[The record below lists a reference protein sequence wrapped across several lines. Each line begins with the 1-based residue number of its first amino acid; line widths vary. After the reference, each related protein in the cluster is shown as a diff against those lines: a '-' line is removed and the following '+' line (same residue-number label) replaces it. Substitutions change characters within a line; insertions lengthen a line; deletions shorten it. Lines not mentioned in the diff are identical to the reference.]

1 MKRFFAL
8 FFIALYA
15 LSTGVFGQN
24 DIKSGAATCP
34 TPTDVA
40 AVHLY
45 GLWHAE
51 LEGQAQVATLQFE
64 RHPDNAGSVRGRVTR
79 GNTTVVAAGDVDEGE
94 FSLEESID
102 GQRIS
107 ATWLGTV
114 VPDSCGKEIRGS
126 WNNAL
131 DNTNTAFVL
140 RKAPGWQ

>member
-1 MKRFFAL
+1 MKHLNAL
-8 FFIALYA
+8 ILIALCA
-15 LSTGVFGQN
+15 LSTVAQSQN
-24 DIKSGAATCP
+24 DLKNSPANCP
-34 TPTDVA
+34 DPVDMG

-64 RHPDNAGSVRGRVTR
+64 RHPENAGSVRGRVTR
-79 GNTTVVAAGDVDEGE
+79 GGAPVQVAGDLDEGE

-107 ATWLGTV
+107 ANWLGAV

-131 DNTNTAFVL
+131 DNTSTSFVL